1 MSIVTVDLA
10 AHPSNI
16 PLGILLAPACPSY
29 TATPTE
35 STLVILAGWER
46 IELPDENV
54 AQDDAGGNVH
64 DDDGGSTK
72 NNKKGSSRGGRLG
85 PIQRTGQVR
94 LGDRLVRINNVDVTK
109 KTFRQVMDLLKSML
123 YPDENKKPP
132 AAAGTRSRSTG
143 TKKNPS
149 GGGAIPKLQSIS
161 FEAVPAAGPVGLQH
175 ERQLMQQQ
183 QSGGSG
189 GAIAGFGGGESSPLF
204 DTSQSPTRGSSGGF
218 GPLHNSSAGK
228 LYSFMS
234 SVRRARIHNPTE
246 ELEETDD
253 GGDDGPYVEY
263 EVVCYLTV
271 RSYGRFTSGL
281 SAGPGGAGSGEEI
294 VWSVW
299 RRYSAFKEL
308 DAKLRK
314 SHGWQIDALNDSWG
328 LRFPSGHA
336 VQAWIIGNQDPGF
349 VESRRAELE
358 SYWQS
363 LQHIDDAFD
372 LNPTSQKYSRD
383 VAAFLDV
390 ERYLPRIRSHLNLH
404 SGGSVASGG
413 MHLDGL
419 GEGGVNLLGAYSPTT
434 HADDEDNLPRRN
446 NELLNIVLSGNS
458 ALDTSMLSSHS
469 TPGKRK
475 KRIPG
480 AAKSAFQRSPLDDM

>member
-1 MSIVTVDLA
+1 M
-10 AHPSNI
+10 
-16 PLGILLAPACPSY
+16 
-29 TATPTE
+29 
-35 STLVILAGWER
+35 ILAGWER
-46 IELPDENV
+46 IELPDENT
-54 AQDDAGGNVH
+54 AHGDDGGNVH
-64 DDDGGSTK
+64 DDGGGTTK
-72 NNKKGSSRGGRLG
+72 KHQKGSSRGGRLG

-109 KTFRQVMDLLKSML
+109 KTFRQVMDLLKTML

-132 AAAGTRSRSTG
+132 AAAGTG
-143 TKKNPS
+143 TKKNKS
-149 GGGAIPKLQSIS
+149 GGGAILKLQSIS

-183 QSGGSG
+183 QNGGGG
-189 GAIAGFGGGESSPLF
+189 GAIAGFGGGESSSLF

-228 LYSFMS
+228 LYSFVS

-246 ELEETDD
+246 ELEETDN

-271 RSYGRFTSGL
+271 RSYGKFTAGL

-308 DAKLRK
+308 DAKLRE

-328 LRFPSGHA
+328 LRFPGGH
-336 VQAWIIGNQDPGF
+336 VVHAWIIGNQDPGF

-358 SYWQS
+358 S
-363 LQHIDDAFD
+363 
-372 LNPTSQKYSRD
+372 
-383 VAAFLDV
+383 
-390 ERYLPRIRSHLNLH
+390 
-404 SGGSVASGG
+404 
-413 MHLDGL
+413 
-419 GEGGVNLLGAYSPTT
+419 
-434 HADDEDNLPRRN
+434 
-446 NELLNIVLSGNS
+446 
-458 ALDTSMLSSHS
+458 
-469 TPGKRK
+469 
-475 KRIPG
+475 
-480 AAKSAFQRSPLDDM
+480 